1 MVSGRFLTIEEE
13 QAGQRID
20 NYLFRR
26 FKNLPRNHL
35 YRLLRKGEIRVNR
48 RRTRPLY
55 KLVAGDEIRLPP
67 KLTDP
72 ERALPPIPASAV
84 ARIGGSVIFESE
96 RFLVLDKPAG
106 IAVHGGSGL
115 SFGVIELLRRERPQ
129 ERFLELVHRL
139 DRETSGCLLVAKKRS
154 ALRELHQLWRSG
166 AVQKK
171 YTAVLAG
178 RWHGGRVELPLR
190 RIERSGERVVVVDK
204 QGKHALSRFDA
215 VRMGSA
221 MTLAQVDI
229 VTGRTHQIRVHAAV
243 SGHPV
248 VGDRKYGDKRVNGD
262 VSAAGFSR
270 LFLHASSLT
279 FALPGDDHPF
289 SVDAPVPSEFEEL
302 INAVA

>member
-106 IAVHGGSGL
+106 IAVHGGSG
-115 SFGVIELLRRERPQ
+115 PQ
-129 ERFLELVHRL
+129 P
-139 DRETSGCLLVAKKRS
+139 A
-154 ALRELHQLWRSG
+154 
-166 AVQKK
+166 
-171 YTAVLAG
+171 
-178 RWHGGRVELPLR
+178 LPLSSE
-190 RIERSGERVVVVDK
+190 I
-204 QGKHALSRFDA
+204 F
-215 VRMGSA
+215 
-221 MTLAQVDI
+221 
-229 VTGRTHQIRVHAAV
+229 
-243 SGHPV
+243 
-248 VGDRKYGDKRVNGD
+248 
-262 VSAAGFSR
+262 R
-270 LFLHASSLT
+270 L
-279 FALPGDDHPF
+279 P
-289 SVDAPVPSEFEEL
+289 
-302 INAVA
+302 